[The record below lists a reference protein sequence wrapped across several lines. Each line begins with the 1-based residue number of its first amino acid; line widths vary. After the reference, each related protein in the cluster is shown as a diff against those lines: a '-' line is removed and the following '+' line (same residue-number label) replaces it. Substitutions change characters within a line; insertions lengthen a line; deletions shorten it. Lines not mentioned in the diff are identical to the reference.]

1 MRLTEDRFP
10 STSSAP
16 AEGSAGAD
24 AAHAHLPAE
33 LERRHSEA
41 ALRDSEARFR
51 QLFEKIPNI
60 SVQGYDAQRRVIFWN
75 PASTELYGYSAEEVL
90 GRALDDVL
98 IPPEL
103 GIDIESLHRDWIE
116 HGIEI
121 PAGEILLRHK
131 DGHRVPVFSSH
142 VMQRNADGQP
152 EMYCVDVDLS
162 AHKRAQAELKLAA
175 SVFSHAREGILVSD
189 ADGVIVEANAALCA
203 LSGYARA
210 ELIGQRVGLFRS
222 GRHGAEFYADMH
234 DSLRTR
240 GHWSGEVWN
249 RRPGGEH
256 YPVLLTI
263 SALRDDAGTLTH
275 YVALYADI
283 AAQKAHEAELEFLAS
298 HDALTGLPNRVLLR
312 DRLEQAHTLAAHARQ
327 VLRLECNQRF
337 DRHSG
342 PTIVMSPY

>member
-1 MRLTEDRFP
+1 MRLTEDHFP

-142 VMQRNADGQP
+142 VMATVEALCDRVAIVHEGQVVLNGTLP
-152 EMYCVDVDLS
+152 
-162 AHKRAQAELKLAA
+162 HW
-175 SVFSHAREGILVSD
+175 SD
-189 ADGVIVEANAALCA
+189 AN
-203 LSGYARA
+203 
-210 ELIGQRVGLFRS
+210 RS
-222 GRHGAEFYADMH
+222 PKSRHAYSVH
-234 DSLRTR
+234 C
-240 GHWSGEVWN
+240 
-249 RRPGGEH
+249 
-256 YPVLLTI
+256 I
-263 SALRDDAGTLTH
+263 SAAARYPSFNWLQRPDLPLRGF
-275 YVALYADI
+275 
-283 AAQKAHEAELEFLAS
+283 EA
-298 HDALTGLPNRVLLR
+298 RVTS
-312 DRLEQAHTLAAHARQ
+312 DR
-327 VLRLECNQRF
+327 
-337 DRHSG
+337 
-342 PTIVMSPY
+342 

>member
-75 PASTELYGYSAEEVL
+75 PASTELYGYSNEEVL

-142 VMQRNADGQP
+142 VLLRNGWGSP
-152 EMYCVDVDLS
+152 EMYCIDVDLS
-162 AHKRAQAELKLAA
+162 PLEEIQFQYRLLA
-175 SVFSHAREGILVSD
+175 D
-189 ADGVIVEANAALCA
+189 
-203 LSGYARA
+203 SG
-210 ELIGQRVGLFRS
+210 
-222 GRHGAEFYADMH
+222 
-234 DSLRTR
+234 
-240 GHWSGEVWN
+240 
-249 RRPGGEH
+249 
-256 YPVLLTI
+256 
-263 SALRDDAGTLTH
+263 SALIWTTDQAMH
-275 YVALYADI
+275 VAVSVD
-283 AAQKAHEAELEFLAS
+283 H
-298 HDALTGLPNRVLLR
+298 VLR
-312 DRLEQAHTLAAHARQ
+312 DQDEVHPHMAVGVESL
-327 VLRLECNQRF
+327 NI
-337 DRHSG
+337 DRN
-342 PTIVMSPY
+342 P